1 MGTHHSLRVNLVFTQ
16 FPVSVGFFC
25 FVLRAWPRLPEDL
38 RLANQTASQYQ
49 IELPGATPRCKL
61 NTSPVTF
68 DNDLIYPA
76 VTGNLPFLHSAISMS
91 NKRFLQKFVLPFSI
105 KIFSSVRI
113 GKAHGERCG
122 KRSRSSHRRG
132 RKVLGFRCL
141 RSMTPRSRIW
151 FLRLPNKSRCGE
163 FWHRDSLTI
172 APESFGPSH
181 RSAIDGRKD
190 EERMVGEHPSQLAI
204 GNFLRR
210 AITFALARAC
220 GNTLCTWCI
229 AGISHLLGSL
239 QVCG

>member
-181 RSAIDGRKD
+181 RSTEGRRTNGGRTSEPTGDREFSKACD
-190 EERMVGEHPSQLAI
+190 NFRTCPSSREYFSAHGALPVS
-204 GNFLRR
+204 L
-210 AITFALARAC
+210 TF
-220 GNTLCTWCI
+220 
-229 AGISHLLGSL
+229 
-239 QVCG
+239 